1 MVHAVYRGR
10 CACPDGAALG
20 VLMFMLLALLA
31 AVGLWQLGLGS
42 GKFGARVV
50 AIWCFCLCVQL
61 AHVCIYMCVQWAHAF
76 GQQALAPRECTLG

>member
-20 VLMFMLLALLA
+20 VLMFMLLVLLA

-61 AHVCIYMCVQWAHAF
+61 AHVCICVRNGHMYSTRRLLRHASV
-76 GQQALAPRECTLG
+76 L